1 MPASIGLTAPNAVCS
16 FCLSPCGNRF
26 STSENPGSAIESGFT
41 LLCLAIHWLNSTP
54 AFSAGVSCLVV
65 VVSVHVIVV
74 PGGNLLTDCSNAL
87 DMNALPKP
95 PGCFNV
101 LGVTD
106 GNCGWAVLLGG
117 LPDACA
123 VKPSRIGLPG
133 LGSIGGGV
141 VSGGG
146 GG

>member
-1 MPASIGLTAPNAVCS
+1 M
-16 FCLSPCGNRF
+16 
-26 STSENPGSAIESGFT
+26 
-41 LLCLAIHWLNSTP
+41 
-54 AFSAGVSCLVV
+54 V

-74 PGGNLLTDCSNAL
+74 PSGNLLTDCSNAL

-117 LPDACA
+117 LPDAWA
-123 VKPSRIGLPG
+123 VNPSRIGLPG

-146 GG
+146 VVNVLGVGAGGFGSGAPVACAVKPSSTGLPGLGGGAGGGGGGGGGGC